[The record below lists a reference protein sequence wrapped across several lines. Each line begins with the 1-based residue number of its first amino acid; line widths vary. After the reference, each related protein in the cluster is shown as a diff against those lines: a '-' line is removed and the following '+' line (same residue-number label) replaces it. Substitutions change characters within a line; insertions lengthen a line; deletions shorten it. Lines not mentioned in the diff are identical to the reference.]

1 MPHKKTI
8 FFLLLY
14 NYFFKIENC
23 CGTLNWPLIL
33 SLYQKNT
40 IKICYFQYLCSS
52 VKKTDKKII
61 CEDQEHI
68 SNNRGCYLKV
78 RL

>member
-14 NYFFKIENC
+14 TYFFKIENC

-33 SLYQKNT
+33 SLYQKKLLKFAISSTYVVLWKKQTKKSFVKTKN
-40 IKICYFQYLCSS
+40 IFQTTAA
-52 VKKTDKKII
+52 VI
-61 CEDQEHI
+61 
-68 SNNRGCYLKV
+68 
-78 RL
+78 